1 MSVDCS
7 PPDFPFRVPV
17 KIAVSSRR
25 NLVIPTNIS
34 SLCKETSEM
43 DKRFVLSA
51 AGFAGAA
58 VAAPAL
64 AGGGPGDATLSLH
77 LDFWAGEHSI
87 AAFSDNGQSVVGF
100 ASGGYLYLFDAGNS
114 TIAGAS
120 LTLWNPFATSPYT
133 SGYRY
138 DIFLQNATGNYTVT
152 LGDTY
157 GDGWAWAGVSGS
169 SALVATD
176 SATGNTYTTTFF
188 SSQGFSASG
197 SFVVATCSNAE
208 CQMGG
213 QMHAECYE
221 QTEQWMQ
228 KVLGSSWRTGS
239 SKSKRCVRGRV
250 RRSRDGC
257 TRVVFSGWHAGT

>member
-1 MSVDCS
+1 
-7 PPDFPFRVPV
+7 
-17 KIAVSSRR
+17 
-25 NLVIPTNIS
+25 
-34 SLCKETSEM
+34 M

-64 AGGGPGDATLSLH
+64 AGGGGDATLSLH
-77 LDFWAGEHSI
+77 LDFWAGEYSI
-87 AAFSDNGQSVVGF
+87 QAVSDNGQSVVGF

-138 DIFLQNATGNYTVT
+138 DIFLQNATGNWNVV

-157 GDGWAWAGVSGS
+157 GDGWNWAGVSGS
-169 SALVATD
+169 DALVATD

-197 SFVVATCSNAE
+197 SFVVTPAPGAL
-208 CQMGG
+208 
-213 QMHAECYE
+213 AL
-221 QTEQWMQ
+221 
-228 KVLGSSWRTGS
+228 LGLAGLAN
-239 SKSKRCVRGRV
+239 
-250 RRSRDGC
+250 RRQR
-257 TRVVFSGWHAGT
+257 A